1 MNQYDFT
8 LKFNLEYSL
17 ADPDDLIE
25 RLYAGGCDDALIGVG
40 NKEYVALNFIREASS
55 AYEAISSAINDVKKA
70 VPGVTLIEAAPD
82 LVGLTDAAKILG
94 YTQQHMRNLTLES
107 NSKFP
112 IPVYEG
118 THSIWHLAEILIW
131 LREDRRHSIDD
142 ALLDIAQTNM
152 NINIATSWQKIPL
165 DTQESIKALAV

>member
-107 NSKFP
+107 KSRFP

-131 LREDRRHSIDD
+131 FRENQTHSIDD
-142 ALLDIAQTNM
+142 TLLDIAQTNM
-152 NINIATSWQKIPL
+152 NINIARGWQKIPP

>member
-1 MNQYDFT
+1 
-8 LKFNLEYSL
+8 
-17 ADPDDLIE
+17 
-25 RLYAGGCDDALIGVG
+25 LIGVG
-40 NKEYVALNFIREASS
+40 NKGYIALNFIREGSS

-70 VPGVTLIEAAPD
+70 VPSVTIIEAAPD

-94 YTQQHMRNLTLES
+94 YTQMQMRNLSIKS

-131 LREDRRHSIDD
+131 LREDRTHSIDD
-142 ALLDIAQTNM
+142 ALLDVAQTNM
-152 NINIATSWQKIPL
+152 NINIATSWQKILP

>member
-1 MNQYDFT
+1 MNEYDFS
-8 LKFNLEYSL
+8 LKFNLNNSP
-17 ADPDDLIE
+17 ADPDDFIE
-25 RLYAGGCDDALIGVG
+25 RLYASGCDDALIGVG
-40 NKEYVALNFIREASS
+40 NKEYVALNFIREGSS
-55 AYEAISSAINDVKKA
+55 AYEAISSAINDVKRV
-70 VPGVTLIEAAPD
+70 VPGATLIEAAPD
-82 LVGLTDAAKILG
+82 FVGLTDAAKILG
-94 YTQQHMRNLTLES
+94 YTQQHMRSLTLKS

-131 LREDRRHSIDD
+131 LREDRTYSIDD

>member
-1 MNQYDFT
+1 MNEYDFT
-8 LKFNLEYSL
+8 VKFNLEKSL
-17 ADPDDLIE
+17 GNTDDFIE

-40 NKEYVALNFIREASS
+40 NKGYIALNFIREASS
-55 AYEAISSAINDVKKA
+55 AYEAISTAINDVKRV
-70 VPGVTLIEAAPD
+70 VPGATLIEAAPD
-82 LVGLTDAAKILG
+82 FVGLTDAAKILG
-94 YTQQHMRNLTLES
+94 YTPQHIRNLTIES

-152 NINIATSWQKIPL
+152 NINIATSWQKIPP
-165 DTQESIKALAV
+165 DTQESIKGLAV

>member
-1 MNQYDFT
+1 MNEYDFT
-8 LKFNLEYSL
+8 LKFNLNNSP
-17 ADPDDLIE
+17 ADPGDFIE
-25 RLYAGGCDDALIGVG
+25 RLYASGCDDALIGVG
-40 NKEYVALNFIREASS
+40 NKEYVALNFIREGSS
-55 AYEAISSAINDVKKA
+55 AYEAISSAINDIKKA
-70 VPGVTLIEAAPD
+70 VPSVTLIEAAPD

-94 YTQQHMRNLTLES
+94 YTQLQMRNLSIES
-107 NSKFP
+107 KSRFP

-131 LREDRRHSIDD
+131 LRENRMHSIDD
-142 ALLDIAQTNM
+142 TLLDIAQTNM

>member
-1 MNQYDFT
+1 MNEYDFS
-8 LKFNLEYSL
+8 LKFNLNNSP
-17 ADPDDLIE
+17 ADPDDFIE
-25 RLYAGGCDDALIGVG
+25 RLYASGCDDALIGVG
-40 NKEYVALNFIREASS
+40 NKEYVALNFIREGSS
-55 AYEAISSAINDVKKA
+55 AYEAISSAINDVKRV
-70 VPGVTLIEAAPD
+70 VPGATLIEAAPD
-82 LVGLTDAAKILG
+82 FVGLTDAAKILG
-94 YTQQHMRNLTLES
+94 YTQQHMRSLTLES

-131 LREDRRHSIDD
+131 LREDRTYSIDD